1 MLLIVDEIQ
10 TGLGRSG
17 KLWAF
22 EHSGIEPDMI
32 VTSKALGGGLPIS
45 AVIAKEEILTAWGP
59 GAHVSTQA
67 GNVLACAAGNYVL
80 DMVTDE
86 GFLKKVNES
95 GTYFL
100 DRLKA
105 LQEKH
110 VILGWIDN
118 KGLYTGLELVKD
130 RQTKEPAIQEAT
142 FVRDRSLKEGLLF
155 EKGGYYHNRLQLIP
169 PLNIEKVDLDRA
181 VEILDMV
188 FGEAQKEFG
197 IK

>member
-1 MLLIVDEIQ
+1 
-10 TGLGRSG
+10 
-17 KLWAF
+17 
-22 EHSGIEPDMI
+22 
-32 VTSKALGGGLPIS
+32 S